1 MGSLRSLAGIPENEN
16 VGIGQCAA
24 SGLEM
29 QIPVGIGTGTLA
41 GHRCG
46 RRSHLRENS
55 IGHRDIAVRPQDCS
69 LQDLLRQERH
79 QRG

>member
-1 MGSLRSLAGIPENEN
+1 
-16 VGIGQCAA
+16 
-24 SGLEM
+24 M

-46 RRSHLRENS
+46 RSHLRENS